1 MEERPKTREIGKR
14 EKGRSNGTGEAGPLN
29 TFIMRML
36 LIS

>member
-14 EKGRSNGTGEAGPLN
+14 EKERSNGTGEAGPLN
-29 TFIMRML
+29 TFIMRTL